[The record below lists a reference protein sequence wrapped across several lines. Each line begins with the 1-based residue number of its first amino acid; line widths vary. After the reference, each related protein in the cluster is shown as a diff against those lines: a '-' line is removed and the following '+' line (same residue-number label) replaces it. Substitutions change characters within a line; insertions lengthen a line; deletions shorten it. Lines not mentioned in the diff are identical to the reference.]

1 MPWALSARQ
10 HDSQR
15 AAHMP
20 STVYDL
26 HSALVAVTASS
37 RVRERRSLAQD
48 LRGGSE
54 PRKVWLLQE
63 RQPLER
69 GHEPDECVGP
79 YHRPVSGVRASKSEC
94 SYERPGAEHRQPV
107 EGEFVGHVSGKRR
120 QAQVSDR
127 CRPLSSHVNAA
138 PSIVQVGDTR

>member
-26 HSALVAVTASS
+26 HSALVAVTGSS

-69 GHEPDECVGP
+69 GHEPDECLGP
-79 YHRPVSGVRASKSEC
+79 YHRPVSGMRASKSEC

-127 CRPLSSHVNAA
+127 CRPLSQQSNAA
-138 PSIVQVGDTR
+138 PSIV